1 MPDPGLNCAEKFLD
15 MFFLVATIISVLVL
29 CSTTDV
35 RDKDN
40 RTPLHWA
47 CEEGSKDVVQY
58 LVEERKMDVGEIIG
72 ERDWKRTSKTST
84 YVQRVWLNSKTIH
97 RENNFLWLLIYT

>member
-1 MPDPGLNCAEKFLD
+1 

-40 RTPLHWA
+40 KTPLHWA
-47 CEEGSKDVVQY
+47 CEGGNTDVVQY
-58 LVEERKMDVGEIIG
+58 LVEQLKMDVGEYFSLI
-72 ERDWKRTSKTST
+72 ST
-84 YVQRVWLNSKTIH
+84 AHSQ
-97 RENNFLWLLIYT
+97 FLLASCCMPSSLHTPLMVLSIVCFDSSQLIRHSPIQCM

>member
-1 MPDPGLNCAEKFLD
+1 

-35 RDKDN
+35 KDKDN
-40 RTPLHWA
+40 KTLLHWA
-47 CEEGSKDVVQY
+47 CEGGSIDVVQY
-58 LVEERKMDVGEIIG
+58 LVEEKKMDVGEIIDKR

-84 YVQRVWLNSKTIH
+84 YVQRVWLNSETIR
-97 RENNFLWLLIYT
+97 RENNFLWLLTYT

>member
-1 MPDPGLNCAEKFLD
+1 

-35 RDKDN
+35 RDKS
-40 RTPLHWA
+40 LHWA
-47 CEEGSKDVVQY
+47 CEGGSKDVVQY
-58 LVEERKMDVGEIIG
+58 LVEERKMDVGEIIDKR

-84 YVQRVWLNSKTIH
+84 FVQMVWLNSETIR
-97 RENNFLWLLIYT
+97 RENKFLWLLTYT

>member
-1 MPDPGLNCAEKFLD
+1 

-40 RTPLHWA
+40 KTPLHWA
-47 CEEGSKDVVQY
+47 CGGGSIDVVQY
-58 LVEERKMDVGEIIG
+58 LVEEKKMDVGEIIDKR
-72 ERDWKRTSKTST
+72 ERDWKRTSK
-84 YVQRVWLNSKTIH
+84 RLLLCMGVWLNLETI
-97 RENNFLWLLIYT
+97 RWENKFLWL

>member
-1 MPDPGLNCAEKFLD
+1 

-40 RTPLHWA
+40 KTPLHWA
-47 CEEGSKDVVQY
+47 CEGGSIDVVQY
-58 LVEERKMDVGEIIG
+58 LVEERKMDVGEIIDKR

-84 YVQRVWLNSKTIH
+84 FVQRVSLNSETIR
-97 RENNFLWLLIYT
+97 RENNFLWLLTYT

>member
-1 MPDPGLNCAEKFLD
+1 MIVE
-15 MFFLVATIISVLVL
+15 L

-47 CEEGSKDVVQY
+47 CSGGSKDVVQY
-58 LVEERKMDVGEIIG
+58 LVEELKMDVGEI
-72 ERDWKRTSKTST
+72 
-84 YVQRVWLNSKTIH
+84 
-97 RENNFLWLLIYT
+97 

>member
-1 MPDPGLNCAEKFLD
+1 

-40 RTPLHWA
+40 KTPLHWA
-47 CEEGSKDVVQY
+47 CDGGSIDVVQY
-58 LVEERKMDVGEIIG
+58 LVEERKMDVGEIKERGIG
-72 ERDWKRTSKTST
+72 NGRQKRLLLCRWCGLIQKLSVRKTSF
-84 YVQRVWLNSKTIH
+84 YGC
-97 RENNFLWLLIYT
+97 

>member
-1 MPDPGLNCAEKFLD
+1 

-40 RTPLHWA
+40 KTPLHWA
-47 CEEGSKDVVQY
+47 CKGGSKDVVQY
-58 LVEERKMDVGEIIG
+58 LVEERKMDVGEIIDKR

-84 YVQRVWLNSKTIH
+84 YVQRVWLNSETIR
-97 RENNFLWLLIYT
+97 RENNFLWLLTYT

>member
-1 MPDPGLNCAEKFLD
+1 

-40 RTPLHWA
+40 KTPLHWA
-47 CEEGSKDVVQY
+47 CEGGSIDVVQY
-58 LVEERKMDVGEIIG
+58 LVEERKMDV
-72 ERDWKRTSKTST
+72 DLYCYNNSDDFAPPTFLNCPKRPP
-84 YVQRVWLNSKTIH
+84 
-97 RENNFLWLLIYT
+97 

>member
-1 MPDPGLNCAEKFLD
+1 

-40 RTPLHWA
+40 KTALYWA
-47 CEEGSKDVVQY
+47 CEGRSKLDVVQY
-58 LVEERKMDVGEIIG
+58 LVEERKMDVGEIIDKR

-84 YVQRVWLNSKTIH
+84 YVQRVWLNSETIH